1 MPIKP
6 EEALE
11 VFGQDVKDLDKF
23 DTPEA
28 FAKAVEQTWIK
39 RESAHND
46 KGIADKVFG
55 KVNRG
60 LRKEL
65 TDLNDSM
72 ELGLEDIDTKN
83 PIEVI
88 KSLPDIFKPRLDK
101 IAELETKLKT
111 AAPADVVEK
120 FEQEKKELDKKLKAF
135 EKNAKEWEGKYTEL
149 DTKIKTNDRT
159 SKINGE
165 WDGAINAIPFAH
177 TVGELV
183 KEGFKAKAKS
193 KYQVLIDDEGKTYA
207 ANEKGE
213 PLMNPKKAAERWS
226 LTEALKAEADSLKLI
241 GVNPQGGKTVP
252 KPTVRTEREEPV
264 GRFGV
269 AGRRPPAA
277 RLQ

>member
-11 VFGQDVKDLDKF
+11 VFGLEPKELEKYDSADAFKTDVEKK
-23 DTPEA
+23 
-28 FAKAVEQTWIK
+28 WIT
-39 RESAHND
+39 RESAAKD
-46 KGIADKVFG
+46 KCIADVIFG

-65 TDLNDSM
+65 SDLNEIM
-72 ELGLEDIDTKN
+72 ELGMEDIETKN

-88 KSLPDIFKPRLDK
+88 KSLPEIFKPRFEKVKD
-101 IAELETKLKT
+101 LEEKLKT
-111 AAPADVVEK
+111 AAPADVVAKYES
-120 FEQEKKELDKKLKAF
+120 EKKELDKKLKAF

-149 DTKIKTNDRT
+149 DTKIKTSDRNA
-159 SKINGE
+159 KINGE
-165 WDGAINAIPFAH
+165 WDGAINAIPFAP

-183 KEGFKAKAKS
+183 KEGFKAKAKA

-226 LTEALKAEADSLKLI
+226 LADALKADADAMKLI
-241 GVNPQGGKTVP
+241 GINPQGGKAIV
-252 KPTVRTEREEPV
+252 KPVVRQEREEPA
-264 GRFGV
+264 GRFGIT
-269 AGRRPPAA
+269 ARRPPAA